1 MPTVLKA
8 TSEFTSTAA
17 ASSAEPPNANPH
29 GTLWDMLVPIASLIV
44 FCVLALMYS
53 GGYWGADP
61 KYHTFASALGNSSA
75 APSLVWASFGAV
87 GIAFLM
93 YVPRGLVPFTDFM
106 SGLVEGMKLMLPAN
120 IILVLAWTL
129 SGVCRDLLQTPLFV
143 QSIVTSGGAEWS
155 IFLPA
160 VIFVIA
166 AVKTDEALT
175 AALASPCSA
184 VFLLASTLLTVDGL
198 VHRIHDAGKLA
209 VVHIDLVDGL
219 SSREIAVDSLN
230 ALCRPDGI
238 ISTRPT
244 LIRRARHRGLLTV
257 QRAFIL
263 DSLSLTSLS
272 GQLEQG
278 KPDFVEILPGIMPR
292 VIAEI
297 SARTQ
302 VPVIAGGLLRDKAD
316 VMAAMRAGAAA
327 VSTSAPSLWDI

>member
-1 MPTVLKA
+1 M
-8 TSEFTSTAA
+8 
-17 ASSAEPPNANPH
+17 
-29 GTLWDMLVPIASLIV
+29 
-44 FCVLALMYS
+44 
-53 GGYWGADP
+53 
-61 KYHTFASALGNSSA
+61 
-75 APSLVWASFGAV
+75 
-87 GIAFLM
+87 
-93 YVPRGLVPFTDFM
+93 
-106 SGLVEGMKLMLPAN
+106 
-120 IILVLAWTL
+120 
-129 SGVCRDLLQTPLFV
+129 
-143 QSIVTSGGAEWS
+143 
-155 IFLPA
+155 
-160 VIFVIA
+160 IA

-198 VHRIHDAGKLA
+198 VHHIHDAGKLA

-219 SSREIAVDSLN
+219 SSREIAVDN
-230 ALCRPDGI
+230 ALCHPDGI

>member
-1 MPTVLKA
+1 MHPL
-8 TSEFTSTAA
+8 
-17 ASSAEPPNANPH
+17 AE
-29 GTLWDMLVPIASLIV
+29 TLLDEP
-44 FCVLALMYS
+44 
-53 GGYWGADP
+53 
-61 KYHTFASALGNSSA
+61 
-75 APSLVWASFGAV
+75 
-87 GIAFLM
+87 
-93 YVPRGLVPFTDFM
+93 
-106 SGLVEGMKLMLPAN
+106 
-120 IILVLAWTL
+120 
-129 SGVCRDLLQTPLFV
+129 
-143 QSIVTSGGAEWS
+143 
-155 IFLPA
+155 
-160 VIFVIA
+160 VIA
-166 AVKTDEALT
+166 AVKTDESLT

-184 VFLLASTLLTVDGL
+184 VFLLASPLLTVDGL

-230 ALCRPDGI
+230 ALCHPDGI

-297 SARTQ
+297 STRTQ

-316 VMAAMRAGAAA
+316 IMAAMCAGAAA

>member
-1 MPTVLKA
+1 MHPL
-8 TSEFTSTAA
+8 
-17 ASSAEPPNANPH
+17 AE
-29 GTLWDMLVPIASLIV
+29 TLLDEP
-44 FCVLALMYS
+44 
-53 GGYWGADP
+53 
-61 KYHTFASALGNSSA
+61 
-75 APSLVWASFGAV
+75 
-87 GIAFLM
+87 
-93 YVPRGLVPFTDFM
+93 
-106 SGLVEGMKLMLPAN
+106 
-120 IILVLAWTL
+120 
-129 SGVCRDLLQTPLFV
+129 
-143 QSIVTSGGAEWS
+143 
-155 IFLPA
+155 
-160 VIFVIA
+160 VIA

-230 ALCRPDGI
+230 ALCHPDGI

-327 VSTSAPSLWDI
+327 VSTSAPSRWDI

>member
-1 MPTVLKA
+1 MHPL
-8 TSEFTSTAA
+8 
-17 ASSAEPPNANPH
+17 AE
-29 GTLWDMLVPIASLIV
+29 TLLDEP
-44 FCVLALMYS
+44 
-53 GGYWGADP
+53 
-61 KYHTFASALGNSSA
+61 
-75 APSLVWASFGAV
+75 
-87 GIAFLM
+87 
-93 YVPRGLVPFTDFM
+93 
-106 SGLVEGMKLMLPAN
+106 
-120 IILVLAWTL
+120 
-129 SGVCRDLLQTPLFV
+129 
-143 QSIVTSGGAEWS
+143 
-155 IFLPA
+155 
-160 VIFVIA
+160 VIA

-184 VFLLASTLLTVDGL
+184 VFLLAS
-198 VHRIHDAGKLA
+198 
-209 VVHIDLVDGL
+209 
-219 SSREIAVDSLN
+219 
-230 ALCRPDGI
+230 
-238 ISTRPT
+238 T

>member
-1 MPTVLKA
+1 MHPL
-8 TSEFTSTAA
+8 
-17 ASSAEPPNANPH
+17 AE
-29 GTLWDMLVPIASLIV
+29 TLLNEP
-44 FCVLALMYS
+44 
-53 GGYWGADP
+53 
-61 KYHTFASALGNSSA
+61 
-75 APSLVWASFGAV
+75 
-87 GIAFLM
+87 
-93 YVPRGLVPFTDFM
+93 
-106 SGLVEGMKLMLPAN
+106 
-120 IILVLAWTL
+120 
-129 SGVCRDLLQTPLFV
+129 
-143 QSIVTSGGAEWS
+143 
-155 IFLPA
+155 
-160 VIFVIA
+160 VIA

-230 ALCRPDGI
+230 ALCHPDGI

-316 VMAAMRAGAAA
+316 VMAAMRAGASA
-327 VSTSAPSLWDI
+327 VSTSAPELWDI

>member
-1 MPTVLKA
+1 MHPL
-8 TSEFTSTAA
+8 
-17 ASSAEPPNANPH
+17 AE
-29 GTLWDMLVPIASLIV
+29 TLLDEP
-44 FCVLALMYS
+44 
-53 GGYWGADP
+53 
-61 KYHTFASALGNSSA
+61 
-75 APSLVWASFGAV
+75 
-87 GIAFLM
+87 
-93 YVPRGLVPFTDFM
+93 
-106 SGLVEGMKLMLPAN
+106 
-120 IILVLAWTL
+120 
-129 SGVCRDLLQTPLFV
+129 
-143 QSIVTSGGAEWS
+143 
-155 IFLPA
+155 
-160 VIFVIA
+160 VIA

-230 ALCRPDGI
+230 ALCHPDGI

-297 SARTQ
+297 STRTQ

-316 VMAAMRAGAAA
+316 IMAAMCAGAAA

>member
-1 MPTVLKA
+1 MHPL
-8 TSEFTSTAA
+8 
-17 ASSAEPPNANPH
+17 AE
-29 GTLWDMLVPIASLIV
+29 TLLNEP
-44 FCVLALMYS
+44 
-53 GGYWGADP
+53 
-61 KYHTFASALGNSSA
+61 
-75 APSLVWASFGAV
+75 
-87 GIAFLM
+87 
-93 YVPRGLVPFTDFM
+93 
-106 SGLVEGMKLMLPAN
+106 
-120 IILVLAWTL
+120 
-129 SGVCRDLLQTPLFV
+129 
-143 QSIVTSGGAEWS
+143 
-155 IFLPA
+155 
-160 VIFVIA
+160 VIA
-166 AVKTDEALT
+166 AVKTDKALT
-175 AALASPCSA
+175 AALASPCST

-198 VHRIHDAGKLA
+198 VRRIHEAGKLA

-219 SSREIAVDSLN
+219 SSREIAVDSLI
-230 ALCRPDGI
+230 ALCSPDGI

-327 VSTSAPSLWDI
+327 VSTSAPGLWDV

>member
-1 MPTVLKA
+1 MHPL
-8 TSEFTSTAA
+8 
-17 ASSAEPPNANPH
+17 AE
-29 GTLWDMLVPIASLIV
+29 TLLDEP
-44 FCVLALMYS
+44 
-53 GGYWGADP
+53 
-61 KYHTFASALGNSSA
+61 
-75 APSLVWASFGAV
+75 
-87 GIAFLM
+87 
-93 YVPRGLVPFTDFM
+93 
-106 SGLVEGMKLMLPAN
+106 
-120 IILVLAWTL
+120 
-129 SGVCRDLLQTPLFV
+129 
-143 QSIVTSGGAEWS
+143 
-155 IFLPA
+155 
-160 VIFVIA
+160 VIA

-230 ALCRPDGI
+230 ALCHPDGI

-278 KPDFVEILPGIMPR
+278 KPDFVEI
-292 VIAEI
+292 